1 MLAVGGTNLL
11 ETYLSPEKYTG
22 TEWRLMQHVTRDYP
36 TRLRWAHQ
44 LLHEA
49 HLSATR
55 NRADNASY
63 LTAFYHFEYD
73 WHRRLATLP
82 LAGGTISLKGGPG
95 VDALA
100 GMVYST
106 RNGNNPA
113 QAHLALAG
121 AASFVADYALPRVE
135 GRWRWIVPASVRY
148 ELQVPLVG
156 LQFSPRFGQSY
167 YEIFTRGNYDHNV
180 VPTWVGNAPSMR
192 QMLTVDYNLWG
203 TTLRA
208 GYLGDYDHNVVFTTP
223 FNAPSMRQMV
233 TADFRISA
241 HSALRLGYRA
251 DIQQS
256 KLHDLKF
263 HEWSHLFVLGF
274 VKSFTLTP
282 RHL

>member
-1 MLAVGGTNLL
+1 
-11 ETYLSPEKYTG
+11 
-22 TEWRLMQHVTRDYP
+22 
-36 TRLRWAHQ
+36 
-44 LLHEA
+44 
-49 HLSATR
+49 
-55 NRADNASY
+55 
-63 LTAFYHFEYD
+63 
-73 WHRRLATLP
+73 
-82 LAGGTISLKGGPG
+82 
-95 VDALA
+95 
-100 GMVYST
+100 MVYST

-135 GRWRWIVPASVRY
+135 GRWRWIVPGSVRY

-167 YEIFTRGNYDHNV
+167 YEIFTRGN
-180 VPTWVGNAPSMR
+180 
-192 QMLTVDYNLWG
+192 
-203 TTLRA
+203 
-208 GYLGDYDHNVVFTTP
+208 YDHNVVFTTP

>member
-36 TRLRWAHQ
+36 TRPRWAHQ

-63 LTAFYHFEYD
+63 LTVFYHFEYD

-82 LAGGTISLKGGPG
+82 LAGGTISLKAGPG

-135 GRWRWIVPASVRY
+135 GRWRWIVPTSVRY

-167 YEIFTRGNYDHNV
+167 YEIFTRGN
-180 VPTWVGNAPSMR
+180 
-192 QMLTVDYNLWG
+192 
-203 TTLRA
+203 
-208 GYLGDYDHNVVFTTP
+208 YDHNVVFTTP